1 MEENFCLTRDLVLEV
16 SNEGRGL
23 THKMTTKEVEN
34 LSCKYMSY
42 LLPLHKNVI
51 KFNHSLKA
59 SNLKSGEVVYICELF
74 SKDGVIYARDIRNNV
89 YTYRKLSIRSMV
101 LNLEYAWMF
110 DYFKCGSHTVGKQY

>member
-1 MEENFCLTRDLVLEV
+1 MEENFCLTRDLMLQIGDEARGI
-16 SNEGRGL
+16 SN
-23 THKMTTKEVEN
+23 KMATKEVEN

-42 LLPLHKNVI
+42 LLSRYKNVI

-89 YTYRKLSIRSMV
+89 YTYRKLSTLSMV

-110 DYFKCGSHTVGKQY
+110 DYFKCGSHKVGQQY